1 MSFTPGENVG
11 AYRVVEQLGSG
22 GMATVYKAYHA
33 ALDRYVALK
42 VMHPAFKGDANFLAR
57 FQREARVVAK
67 LEHPNIVPVYDFS
80 EHKGSPYLV
89 MRFVEGETLKAR
101 LEQGQL
107 SLPEILDVI
116 RPMGE
121 ALNYAHEQG
130 VLHRDIKPSNVILS
144 DDGRVFL
151 TDFGLARIVQAG
163 ESSLTRDAMVG
174 TPYYISP
181 EQAIGKSELD
191 ARTDI
196 YSFGVVL
203 YELFT
208 GRVPFQSDTPF
219 AVIHDHIYTPLPL
232 PTSVNPNLPP
242 ALETVLLKALAKEPD
257 DRYASALELVTA
269 VEQVVTGVVAIPPA
283 RPASAP
289 TAVSRETVPSQPRAP
304 ELTAQPQPEPTPA
317 PAARTERRGKPASA
331 RMARWLILAGG
342 LAILAAVVAGAILLL
357 GGARDDEP
365 QPVTVERP
373 TLDQAPEELPSSDE
387 LPPLE
392 DSMLYVEI
400 GHELLADGDTDA
412 ALAVFEEA
420 IMLDPGAT
428 EVYREIARLLFEYD
442 EWDYAFEILY
452 ELEDT
457 ALYLDLG
464 RELFAGGNTEAAFEV
479 FEEAVWQDPEATEIY
494 REVARLLFE
503 YGEWDFAIEVLY
515 EGVDANPSDPAL
527 RLNLAQALVVAD
539 YWEQAL
545 PELEWLIQYE
555 PDMAEPHAYLGA
567 YLAIEVED
575 LEGARA
581 EIDRA
586 LNIDPESPEAHFA
599 QGVFF
604 WQLGNLR
611 LARQELR
618 QAQLSPRAPPLL
630 VRRIQIILERL
641 DQEDAETP

>member
-242 ALETVLLKALAKEPD
+242 ALETMLLKALAKEPD

-464 RELFAGGNTEAAFEV
+464 RE
-479 FEEAVWQDPEATEIY
+479 
-494 REVARLLFE
+494 
-503 YGEWDFAIEVLY
+503 
-515 EGVDANPSDPAL
+515 
-527 RLNLAQALVVAD
+527 
-539 YWEQAL
+539 
-545 PELEWLIQYE
+545 
-555 PDMAEPHAYLGA
+555 
-567 YLAIEVED
+567 
-575 LEGARA
+575 
-581 EIDRA
+581 
-586 LNIDPESPEAHFA
+586 
-599 QGVFF
+599 
-604 WQLGNLR
+604 
-611 LARQELR
+611 
-618 QAQLSPRAPPLL
+618 
-630 VRRIQIILERL
+630 
-641 DQEDAETP
+641 